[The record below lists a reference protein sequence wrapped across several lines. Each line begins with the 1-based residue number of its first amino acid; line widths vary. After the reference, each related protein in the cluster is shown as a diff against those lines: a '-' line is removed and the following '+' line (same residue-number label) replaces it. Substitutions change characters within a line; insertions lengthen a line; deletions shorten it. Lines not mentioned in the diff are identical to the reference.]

1 MNLKLLCLLT
11 IVLFTSE
18 LFAQDPNDCVDAI
31 VICGD
36 SSIGLDPNGVGFD
49 EFSLP
54 GNNPPSCYSFDLNT
68 IWFKF
73 VIEETGTFTFDIVP
87 DDGADYDF
95 AIYGPKVTCT
105 TLGDAIRCS
114 STNPENAGVSA
125 NTGLN
130 MEETDTEE
138 GPGADGNGYLKFIE
152 AEAGDV
158 YYLLVDRA
166 VGSGGLSLFY
176 TGTATL
182 PENVT
187 ANPVNDLTKCDS
199 DGTQD
204 EQTDFNLDT
213 LKPQIIGTQT
223 DVTVTFHESLNDANI
238 GVNPL
243 ASPYTNTSN
252 PQTIYARAERA
263 NGCNDITSFLL
274 KIGNPVLNQPEDV
287 VLCSYGSTEEYT
299 LSDIIPEVINEPA
312 GYNFS
317 FHNSQNEAENN
328 SNPIGPTINFT
339 NVPREVFVRVTD
351 ENDTV
356 CYSITSFSGYINTI
370 KPATKPSDIIV
381 CDDDFDG
388 VMMFDLSEKDAEVLG
403 NLSAEDFDIYYYR
416 SEEDRVSDTNRIETT
431 FQNTSNPQTIYVTL
445 LEKSTDCFDYTE
457 FEIIVNPKP
466 VIEFDQSSYI
476 YCSNTTEPLPISIE
490 EGYQYYSW
498 STGEEGTNLNTILVS
513 NPGTY
518 SVTVT
523 NEFNCSSS
531 LSVEVFPSDIATITN
546 VIIKDFN
553 GTNNS
558 ATIEVEGA
566 GDYEFALGDGMVY
579 QDNPTFTGLSN
590 GYYTVYVRDKNG
602 CGVVTK
608 EILVLDYPRFFTPNG
623 DGFHDFWKIIG
634 IDEFPVTKIYI
645 YDRFG
650 KLLKQVLPEGPGWDG
665 VFNGQALPASD
676 YWFTIAFT
684 DGRTFKGHFTL
695 KR

>member
-11 IVLFTSE
+11 IVLCTSE
-18 LFAQDPNDCVDAI
+18 LFAQNPNDCVNAI

-36 SSIGLDPNGVGFD
+36 SSIGIDPTGVGFD

-54 GNNPPSCYSFDLNT
+54 GNNVPPCYNFNQNN

-73 VIEETGTFTFDIVP
+73 IIEESGPFTFDIVP

-95 AIYGPKVTCT
+95 AIFGPQATCT
-105 TLGDAIRCS
+105 TLGNAIRCS
-114 STNPENAGVSA
+114 STNPEAAGVSA
-125 NTGLN
+125 ETGLN

-138 GPGADGNGYLKFIE
+138 GPGENGNGYLKFIE

-166 VGSGGLSLFY
+166 VGSGGFSLFY

-187 ANPVNDLTKCDS
+187 ANPVDDLSKCDT

-204 EQTDFNLDT
+204 ERTEFNLDN
-213 LKPQIIGTQT
+213 LKPQIIGGQT

-238 GVNPL
+238 GINPL
-243 ASPYTNTSN
+243 VSPYTNTSN
-252 PQTIYARAERA
+252 PQTIYARAERT

-274 KIGNPVLNQPEDV
+274 TIGNPTITQPEDV

-299 LSDIIPEVINEPA
+299 LNDIIPEIINDPT

-317 FHNSQNEAENN
+317 YHNSQNEAENN

-370 KPATKPSDIIV
+370 KPATEPSDIVV
-381 CDDDFDG
+381 CDDGFDG
-388 VMMFDLSEKDAEVLG
+388 VTTVDLSEKDVEVLG
-403 NLSAEDFDIYYYR
+403 NFSAGDFDVYYYR
-416 SEEDRVSDTNRIETT
+416 SEEDRISDTNRIETT
-431 FQNTSNPQTIYVTL
+431 FQNTSNPQTIYVSL
-445 LEKSTDCFDYTE
+445 IEKDTGCFDYTE
-457 FEIIVNPKP
+457 FEIEVSPKP
-466 VIEFDQSSYI
+466 APNFDQPSYI
-476 YCSNTTEPLPISIE
+476 YCLNTSEPIAISVQS
-490 EGYQYYSW
+490 GYTNYTW
-498 STGEEGTNLNTILVS
+498 STGETGANLNTIYIN

-523 NEFNCSSS
+523 NNFTCTNTI
-531 LSVEVFPSDIATITN
+531 SVEVFASDIATITN
-546 VIIKDFN
+546 VIVKDFN
-553 GTNNS
+553 NQNNMV
-558 ATIEVEGA
+558 TIEVEGP
-566 GDYEFALGDGMVY
+566 GDYEFAIGDSMVY
-579 QDNPTFTGLSN
+579 QDSPTFTGLSN

-602 CGVVTK
+602 CGIVSK

-665 VFNGQALPASD
+665 IFNGKALPASD
-676 YWFTIAFT
+676 YWFTIAFK